1 MGERAKAGSGK
12 MAYQEIMP
20 LDIFSAQARVWERLS
35 QIRISK
41 QVGGAY
47 LFSGPVGCG
56 KESLAIRF
64 AQLLNCETSSEKPC
78 DTCPSCQRFRQL
90 QHEKLKLIFPL
101 PAVRKKKDDGSGTS
115 STIGKGDMELVTEAI
130 AKKAEDHFHKIKIP
144 KSSRILIQS
153 IRELRK
159 TLYLKSEPS
168 GRKIVLIF
176 DAHLLSVG
184 IGEAANALLKILE
197 EPPENTTLILVTDHV
212 ELLLPT
218 ILSRC
223 QRVGI
228 PRLNDIFIQDWLQM
242 KMVKDS
248 EIQLLAG
255 LSQGNI
261 HQARFLISQPIG
273 DLLKLVNGL
282 VKMISNDNPDHWRKF
297 TQTYS
302 RLAHQDSAT
311 LSFHFMMLKIW
322 FRSANRLARRVDD
335 ILHETSFKPGMER
348 LISTNP
354 NADFS
359 AITFELEDA
368 ILSIP
373 MNLYM
378 PLILTNLLLRIQKHL
393 NP

>member
-1 MGERAKAGSGK
+1 
-12 MAYQEIMP
+12 MAYQEIMT
-20 LDIFSAQARVWERLS
+20 LDILSAQARVWERLS

-101 PAVRKKKDDGSGTS
+101 PAVRKKKGDGSGTS

-261 HQARFLISQPIG
+261 HQARFLIAQPIG

-282 VKMISNDNPDHWRKF
+282 VKMITNDNPDHWRKF

-302 RLAHQDSAT
+302 RLARQDSAT

-335 ILHETSFKPGMER
+335 ILHETSFKPGTER

-354 NADFS
+354 TADFS

>member
-1 MGERAKAGSGK
+1 
-12 MAYQEIMP
+12 MAYQEIMT
-20 LDIFSAQARVWERLS
+20 LDILSAQARVWERLS

-47 LFSGPVGCG
+47 LFSGPTGCG

-64 AQLLNCETSSEKPC
+64 AQLLNCETFSENPC
-78 DTCPSCQRFRQL
+78 DTCPSCQRFHQL

-130 AKKAEDHFHKIKIP
+130 AKKAEDHFYKITIP
-144 KSSRILIQS
+144 KSNRILIQS

-184 IGEAANALLKILE
+184 MGETANALLKILE

-302 RLAHQDSAT
+302 RLARQDSAT

-368 ILSIP
+368 ILAIP

-378 PLILTNLLLRIQKHL
+378 PLILTNFLLRIQKHL

>member
-1 MGERAKAGSGK
+1 
-12 MAYQEIMP
+12 MAYQEIMN
-20 LDIFSAQARVWERLS
+20 LDIFSAQPRVWERLS

-184 IGEAANALLKILE
+184 MGEAANALLKILE

-282 VKMISNDNPDHWRKF
+282 VKMITNDNPDHWRKF

-302 RLAHQDSAT
+302 RLARQDSAT

>member
-1 MGERAKAGSGK
+1 MT
-12 MAYQEIMP
+12 
-20 LDIFSAQARVWERLS
+20 LDILSAQARVWERLS

-47 LFSGPVGCG
+47 LFSGPAGCG

-159 TLYLKSEPS
+159 TLYFKSEPS

-197 EPPENTTLILVTDHV
+197 EPPGNTTLILVTDHV

-228 PRLNDIFIQDWLQM
+228 PRLNDIFIRDWLQM

-282 VKMISNDNPDHWRKF
+282 VKMITNDNPDHWRKF

-302 RLAHQDSAT
+302 RLARQDSAT

>member
-1 MGERAKAGSGK
+1 
-12 MAYQEIMP
+12 MP

-47 LFSGPVGCG
+47 LFSGPTGCG

-64 AQLLNCETSSEKPC
+64 AQFLNCKTSSGKPC

-184 IGEAANALLKILE
+184 MGEAANALLKILE

-228 PRLNDIFIQDWLQM
+228 PRLNDIFIQDWLQI

-282 VKMISNDNPDHWRKF
+282 VKMITNDNPDHWRKF

-302 RLAHQDSAT
+302 RLARQDSAT

-335 ILHETSFKPGMER
+335 ILHETSFKPGMKR

>member
-1 MGERAKAGSGK
+1 

-47 LFSGPVGCG
+47 LFSGPTGCG

-64 AQLLNCETSSEKPC
+64 AQLLNCETSSKKPC

-184 IGEAANALLKILE
+184 MGEAANALLKILE

-228 PRLNDIFIQDWLQM
+228 PRLNDIFIRDWLQI

-282 VKMISNDNPDHWRKF
+282 VKMITNDNPDHWRKF

-302 RLAHQDSAT
+302 RLARQDSAT

-335 ILHETSFKPGMER
+335 ILHETSFKPGMKR

>member
-1 MGERAKAGSGK
+1 
-12 MAYQEIMP
+12 MAYQEIMN
-20 LDIFSAQARVWERLS
+20 LDIFSAQPRVWERLS

-64 AQLLNCETSSEKPC
+64 AQLLNCETSSEKLC

-130 AKKAEDHFHKIKIP
+130 AKKAENHFHKIKIP

-282 VKMISNDNPDHWRKF
+282 VKMITNDNPDHWRKF

-302 RLAHQDSAT
+302 RLARQDSAT

>member
-1 MGERAKAGSGK
+1 MN
-12 MAYQEIMP
+12 
-20 LDIFSAQARVWERLS
+20 LDIFSAQPRVWERLS

-228 PRLNDIFIQDWLQM
+228 PRLNDIFIRDWLQI

-282 VKMISNDNPDHWRKF
+282 VKMITNDNPDHWRKF

-302 RLAHQDSAT
+302 RLARQDSAT

>member
-1 MGERAKAGSGK
+1 MT
-12 MAYQEIMP
+12 
-20 LDIFSAQARVWERLS
+20 LDILSAQARVWERLS

-47 LFSGPVGCG
+47 LFSGPTGCG

-64 AQLLNCETSSEKPC
+64 AQLLNCETFSENPC
-78 DTCPSCQRFRQL
+78 DTCPSCQRFHQL

-130 AKKAEDHFHKIKIP
+130 AKKAEDHFYKIKIP
-144 KSSRILIQS
+144 KSNRILIQS

-184 IGEAANALLKILE
+184 MGETANALLKILE

-302 RLAHQDSAT
+302 RLARQDSAT

-368 ILSIP
+368 ILAIP

-378 PLILTNLLLRIQKHL
+378 PLILTNFLLRIQKHL

>member
-1 MGERAKAGSGK
+1 

-47 LFSGPVGCG
+47 LFSGPTGCG

-64 AQLLNCETSSEKPC
+64 AQLLNCETSSKKPC

-184 IGEAANALLKILE
+184 MGEAANALLKILE

-282 VKMISNDNPDHWRKF
+282 VKMITNDNPDHWRKF

-302 RLAHQDSAT
+302 RLARQDSAT

>member
-1 MGERAKAGSGK
+1 
-12 MAYQEIMP
+12 MAYQEIMT
-20 LDIFSAQARVWERLS
+20 LDILSAQTRVWERLS

-47 LFSGPVGCG
+47 LFSGPTGCG

-78 DTCPSCQRFRQL
+78 DICPSCQRFHQL

-101 PAVRKKKDDGSGTS
+101 PAVKKKKDDRSGTS
-115 STIGKGDMELVTEAI
+115 STIGKGDMELVMEAI
-130 AKKAEDHFHKIKIP
+130 AKKAEDHFYKIKIP
-144 KSSRILIQS
+144 KSSRILIES

-159 TLYLKSEPS
+159 TLYLKSETS

-184 IGEAANALLKILE
+184 MGETANALLRILE
-197 EPPENTTLILVTDHV
+197 EPPENTTMILVTDHV

-223 QRVGI
+223 QRIGI
-228 PRLNDIFIQDWLQM
+228 PRLNDTFIRDWLQM

-261 HQARFLISQPIG
+261 HQTRFLISQPIG

-282 VKMISNDNPDHWRKF
+282 VKIISNDNPDHWRKF

-302 RLAHQDSAT
+302 KLARQDSAT

-322 FRSANRLARRVDD
+322 FRSANRLARRVED

-368 ILSIP
+368 ILAIP

-378 PLILTNLLLRIQKHL
+378 PLILTNFLLRIQKHL

>member
-1 MGERAKAGSGK
+1 MT
-12 MAYQEIMP
+12 
-20 LDIFSAQARVWERLS
+20 LDILSAQARVWERLS

-47 LFSGPVGCG
+47 LFSGPTGCG

-64 AQLLNCETSSEKPC
+64 AQLLNCETFSENPC

-101 PAVRKKKDDGSGTS
+101 PTVRKKKVDGSGTS

-144 KSSRILIQS
+144 KSTRILIQS

-184 IGEAANALLKILE
+184 MGETANALLKILE

-228 PRLNDIFIQDWLQM
+228 PRLNDIFIRDWLQM

-248 EIQLLAG
+248 EIQLLTG

-302 RLAHQDSAT
+302 RLARQDSAT

-354 NADFS
+354 NADYS

>member
-1 MGERAKAGSGK
+1 
-12 MAYQEIMP
+12 MP

-47 LFSGPVGCG
+47 LFSGPTGCG

-101 PAVRKKKDDGSGTS
+101 PTVRKKKVDGSGTS

-144 KSSRILIQS
+144 KSTRILIQS

-228 PRLNDIFIQDWLQM
+228 PRLNDIFIRDWLQI

-282 VKMISNDNPDHWRKF
+282 VKMITNDNPDHWRKF

-302 RLAHQDSAT
+302 RLARQDSAT

-335 ILHETSFKPGMER
+335 ILHETSFKPGMKR

>member
-1 MGERAKAGSGK
+1 MN
-12 MAYQEIMP
+12 
-20 LDIFSAQARVWERLS
+20 LDIFSAQPRVWERLS

-184 IGEAANALLKILE
+184 IGETANALLKILE

-282 VKMISNDNPDHWRKF
+282 VKMITNDNPDHWRKF

-302 RLAHQDSAT
+302 RLARQDSAT

>member
-1 MGERAKAGSGK
+1 MN
-12 MAYQEIMP
+12 
-20 LDIFSAQARVWERLS
+20 LDIFSAQPRVWERLS

-144 KSSRILIQS
+144 KSNRILIQS

-184 IGEAANALLKILE
+184 MGEAANALLKILE

-261 HQARFLISQPIG
+261 HQARFLNSQPIG

-282 VKMISNDNPDHWRKF
+282 VKMITNDNPDHWRKF

-302 RLAHQDSAT
+302 RLARQDSAT

>member
-1 MGERAKAGSGK
+1 
-12 MAYQEIMP
+12 
-20 LDIFSAQARVWERLS
+20 
-35 QIRISK
+35 
-41 QVGGAY
+41 
-47 LFSGPVGCG
+47 
-56 KESLAIRF
+56 
-64 AQLLNCETSSEKPC
+64 
-78 DTCPSCQRFRQL
+78 
-90 QHEKLKLIFPL
+90 
-101 PAVRKKKDDGSGTS
+101 
-115 STIGKGDMELVTEAI
+115 
-130 AKKAEDHFHKIKIP
+130 
-144 KSSRILIQS
+144 
-153 IRELRK
+153 
-159 TLYLKSEPS
+159 
-168 GRKIVLIF
+168 
-176 DAHLLSVG
+176 
-184 IGEAANALLKILE
+184 
-197 EPPENTTLILVTDHV
+197 
-212 ELLLPT
+212 
-218 ILSRC
+218 
-223 QRVGI
+223 
-228 PRLNDIFIQDWLQM
+228 M

-261 HQARFLISQPIG
+261 HQARFLISQSIG

-282 VKMISNDNPDHWRKF
+282 VKMITNDNPDHWRKF

-302 RLAHQDSAT
+302 RLARQDSAT

>member
-1 MGERAKAGSGK
+1 MN
-12 MAYQEIMP
+12 
-20 LDIFSAQARVWERLS
+20 LDIFSAQPRVWERLS

-64 AQLLNCETSSEKPC
+64 AQLLNCETSSKKPC

-101 PAVRKKKDDGSGTS
+101 PAVRKKKDDGPGTS

-184 IGEAANALLKILE
+184 MGEAANALLKILE

-261 HQARFLISQPIG
+261 HQARFLIAQPIG

-282 VKMISNDNPDHWRKF
+282 VKMITNDNPDHWRKF

-302 RLAHQDSAT
+302 RLARQDYAT

-335 ILHETSFKPGMER
+335 ILHETSFKPGMKR

-378 PLILTNLLLRIQKHL
+378 PLILTNLLLRIQRHL

>member
-1 MGERAKAGSGK
+1 MN
-12 MAYQEIMP
+12 
-20 LDIFSAQARVWERLS
+20 LDIFSAQPRVWERLS

-228 PRLNDIFIQDWLQM
+228 PRVNDIFIQDWLQI

-248 EIQLLAG
+248 EIQLVAG

-282 VKMISNDNPDHWRKF
+282 VKMITNDNPDHWRKF

-302 RLAHQDSAT
+302 RLARQDSAT

>member
-1 MGERAKAGSGK
+1 MN
-12 MAYQEIMP
+12 
-20 LDIFSAQARVWERLS
+20 LDIFSAQPRVWERLS

-64 AQLLNCETSSEKPC
+64 SQLLNCETSSEKPC

-101 PAVRKKKDDGSGTS
+101 PAVRKKKGDGSGTS

-153 IRELRK
+153 IRVLRK

-176 DAHLLSVG
+176 DAHLLSMG

-197 EPPENTTLILVTDHV
+197 EPPDNTTLILVTDHV

-228 PRLNDIFIQDWLQM
+228 PRLNDIFIRDWLQI

-282 VKMISNDNPDHWRKF
+282 VKMITNDNPDHWRKF

-302 RLAHQDSAT
+302 RLARQDSAT

-335 ILHETSFKPGMER
+335 ILH
-348 LISTNP
+348 
-354 NADFS
+354 
-359 AITFELEDA
+359 
-368 ILSIP
+368 
-373 MNLYM
+373 
-378 PLILTNLLLRIQKHL
+378 
-393 NP
+393 

>member
-1 MGERAKAGSGK
+1 MT
-12 MAYQEIMP
+12 
-20 LDIFSAQARVWERLS
+20 LDILSAQARVWERLS

-47 LFSGPVGCG
+47 LFSGPTGCG

-64 AQLLNCETSSEKPC
+64 AQLLNCETSSKKPC

-101 PAVRKKKDDGSGTS
+101 PTVRKKKDDGSGTS

-184 IGEAANALLKILE
+184 MGEAANALLKILE

-228 PRLNDIFIQDWLQM
+228 SRLNDIFIQDWLQI
-242 KMVKDS
+242 KMVQDS
-248 EIQLLAG
+248 EIQLLTG

-282 VKMISNDNPDHWRKF
+282 VKMITNDNPDHWRKF

-302 RLAHQDSAT
+302 RLARQDSAT

>member
-1 MGERAKAGSGK
+1 MT
-12 MAYQEIMP
+12 
-20 LDIFSAQARVWERLS
+20 LDILSAQARVWERLS

-47 LFSGPVGCG
+47 LFSGPTGCG

-64 AQLLNCETSSEKPC
+64 AQLLNCETFSENPC
-78 DTCPSCQRFRQL
+78 DTCPSCQRFHQL

-130 AKKAEDHFHKIKIP
+130 AKKAEDHFYKITIP
-144 KSSRILIQS
+144 KSNRILIQS

-184 IGEAANALLKILE
+184 MGETANALLKILE

-261 HQARFLISQPIG
+261 HHARFLISQPIG

-302 RLAHQDSAT
+302 RLARQDSAT

-368 ILSIP
+368 ILAIP

-378 PLILTNLLLRIQKHL
+378 PLILTNFLLRIQKHL

>member
-1 MGERAKAGSGK
+1 
-12 MAYQEIMP
+12 
-20 LDIFSAQARVWERLS
+20 
-35 QIRISK
+35 
-41 QVGGAY
+41 
-47 LFSGPVGCG
+47 
-56 KESLAIRF
+56 
-64 AQLLNCETSSEKPC
+64 
-78 DTCPSCQRFRQL
+78 
-90 QHEKLKLIFPL
+90 
-101 PAVRKKKDDGSGTS
+101 
-115 STIGKGDMELVTEAI
+115 MELVTEAI

-184 IGEAANALLKILE
+184 IGETANALLKILE

-261 HQARFLISQPIG
+261 HQARFLIAQPIG

-282 VKMISNDNPDHWRKF
+282 VKMITNDNPDHWRKF

-302 RLAHQDSAT
+302 RLARQDFAT

-348 LISTNP
+348 LISINP

>member
-1 MGERAKAGSGK
+1 
-12 MAYQEIMP
+12 MP

-47 LFSGPVGCG
+47 LFSGPTGCG

-64 AQLLNCETSSEKPC
+64 AQLLNCETSSKKPC

-184 IGEAANALLKILE
+184 MGEAANALLKILE

-261 HQARFLISQPIG
+261 HQARFLIAQPIG

-282 VKMISNDNPDHWRKF
+282 VKMITNDNPDHWRKF

-302 RLAHQDSAT
+302 RLARQDSAT

-335 ILHETSFKPGMER
+335 ILHETSFKPGMKR

-378 PLILTNLLLRIQKHL
+378 PLILTNLLLRIQRHL

>member
-1 MGERAKAGSGK
+1 
-12 MAYQEIMP
+12 MAYQEIIT
-20 LDIFSAQARVWERLS
+20 LDILFAQARVWERLS

-41 QVGGAY
+41 QVGSAY
-47 LFSGPVGCG
+47 LFSGPTGCG

-64 AQLLNCETSSEKPC
+64 AQLLNCKTFSEKPC
-78 DTCPSCQRFRQL
+78 DTCPSCQRFHQL

-101 PAVRKKKDDGSGTS
+101 PTVRKKKDDGSSIS

-130 AKKAEDHFHKIKIP
+130 AKKAEDHFYKIKIP

-159 TLYLKSEPS
+159 TLYLKSAPS

-228 PRLNDIFIQDWLQM
+228 PRLNDIFIRDWLQM

-302 RLAHQDSAT
+302 RLARQDSAT

-368 ILSIP
+368 ILAIP

>member
-1 MGERAKAGSGK
+1 MT
-12 MAYQEIMP
+12 
-20 LDIFSAQARVWERLS
+20 LDILSAQPRVWERLS

-282 VKMISNDNPDHWRKF
+282 VKMITNDNPDHWRKF

-302 RLAHQDSAT
+302 RLARQDSAT

>member
-1 MGERAKAGSGK
+1 MN
-12 MAYQEIMP
+12 
-20 LDIFSAQARVWERLS
+20 LDIFSAQPRVWERLS

-101 PAVRKKKDDGSGTS
+101 PAVRKKKDDGSDTS

-184 IGEAANALLKILE
+184 MGEAANALLKILE

-282 VKMISNDNPDHWRKF
+282 VKMITNDNPDHWRKF

-302 RLAHQDSAT
+302 RLARQDSAT

>member
-1 MGERAKAGSGK
+1 MN
-12 MAYQEIMP
+12 
-20 LDIFSAQARVWERLS
+20 LDIFSAQPRVWERLS

-101 PAVRKKKDDGSGTS
+101 PAVRKKTDDGSGTS

-176 DAHLLSVG
+176 DAHLLSMG

-228 PRLNDIFIQDWLQM
+228 PRLKDIFIRDWLQI

-282 VKMISNDNPDHWRKF
+282 VKMITNDNPDHWRKF

-302 RLAHQDSAT
+302 RLARQDSAT

-335 ILHETSFKPGMER
+335 ILHETSFKPGMKR

>member
-1 MGERAKAGSGK
+1 MN
-12 MAYQEIMP
+12 
-20 LDIFSAQARVWERLS
+20 LDIFSAQPRVWERLS

-101 PAVRKKKDDGSGTS
+101 PTMRKKKDDGSGTS

-184 IGEAANALLKILE
+184 MGEAANALLKILE
-197 EPPENTTLILVTDHV
+197 EPPGNTTLILVTDHV

-282 VKMISNDNPDHWRKF
+282 VKMITNDNPDHWRKF

-302 RLAHQDSAT
+302 RLARQDSAT

>member
-1 MGERAKAGSGK
+1 

-47 LFSGPVGCG
+47 LFSGPTGCG

-64 AQLLNCETSSEKPC
+64 AQFLNCKTSSGKPC

-184 IGEAANALLKILE
+184 MGETANALLKILE
-197 EPPENTTLILVTDHV
+197 EPPENTTLILITDHV

-261 HQARFLISQPIG
+261 HQARFLIAQPIG

-282 VKMISNDNPDHWRKF
+282 VKMITNDNPDHWRKF

-302 RLAHQDSAT
+302 RLARQDFAT

-335 ILHETSFKPGMER
+335 ILHETSFKPGMKR

>member
-1 MGERAKAGSGK
+1 
-12 MAYQEIMP
+12 MAYQEIMN
-20 LDIFSAQARVWERLS
+20 LDIFSAQPRVWERLS

-184 IGEAANALLKILE
+184 IGETANALLKILE

-282 VKMISNDNPDHWRKF
+282 VKMITNDNPDHWRKF

-302 RLAHQDSAT
+302 RLARQDSAT

>member
-1 MGERAKAGSGK
+1 M
-12 MAYQEIMP
+12 I
-20 LDIFSAQARVWERLS
+20 LDILSAQPRVWERLS

-47 LFSGPVGCG
+47 LFSGPAGCG
-56 KESLAIRF
+56 KESLAIQF

-101 PAVRKKKDDGSGTS
+101 PTVRKKKDDGSGTS

-144 KSSRILIQS
+144 KSNRILIQS
-153 IRELRK
+153 VRELRK
-159 TLYLKSEPS
+159 TLYFKSEPT

-184 IGEAANALLKILE
+184 MGEAANALLKILE

-228 PRLNDIFIQDWLQM
+228 PRLNDIFIRDWLQI
-242 KMVKDS
+242 KMVKDL
-248 EIQLLAG
+248 EIQLLTG

-322 FRSANRLARRVDD
+322 FRSANRLARRVDE

-368 ILSIP
+368 TLSIP

>member
-1 MGERAKAGSGK
+1 MT
-12 MAYQEIMP
+12 
-20 LDIFSAQARVWERLS
+20 LDILSAQARVWERLS

-282 VKMISNDNPDHWRKF
+282 VKMITNDNPDHWRKF

-302 RLAHQDSAT
+302 RLARQDSAT

>member
-1 MGERAKAGSGK
+1 MT
-12 MAYQEIMP
+12 
-20 LDIFSAQARVWERLS
+20 LDILSAQARVWEWLS

-47 LFSGPVGCG
+47 LFSGPAGCG

-176 DAHLLSVG
+176 DAHLLSMG

-228 PRLNDIFIQDWLQM
+228 PRLNDIFIRDWLQM

-302 RLAHQDSAT
+302 RLARQDSAT